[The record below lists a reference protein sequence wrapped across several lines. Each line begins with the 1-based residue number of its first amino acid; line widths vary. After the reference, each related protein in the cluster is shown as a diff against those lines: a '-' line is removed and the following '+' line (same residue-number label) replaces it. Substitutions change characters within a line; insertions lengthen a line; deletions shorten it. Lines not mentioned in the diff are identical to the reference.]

1 MNELESAVEKK
12 NVSPSKLGGRK
23 KGAKKWADSEISLL
37 LETVELLLPAG
48 KEQWERVSMKCYQSH
63 KNWTRSGDSCKNKFE
78 KLAFMKKPTG
88 TAEIPIHV
96 MKAKDLKEKISAH
109 EVIGFCEENEEL
121 DFDSF
126 DVEKSLSSANLS
138 DTAGEVKRPE
148 TKKQK

>member
-1 MNELESAVEKK
+1 
-12 NVSPSKLGGRK
+12 
-23 KGAKKWADSEISLL
+23 
-37 LETVELLLPAG
+37 
-48 KEQWERVSMKCYQSH
+48 
-63 KNWTRSGDSCKNKFE
+63 
-78 KLAFMKKPTG
+78 MKKPTG
-88 TAEIPIHV
+88 TADIPIHV

-148 TKKQK
+148 TKKQKSSQLADAIKTFGDGQKEAALGLQSTTQAMATSISGNSLVSMVNLIVF